1 MYPICFRFIRY
12 RMLYELNRW
21 SDEGFTFLVSDVSIS
36 SVYSLVQMLFF
47 RLMYLQLA
55 FLWTCRYFLHCLS
68 CTIASS
74 TCPFYTLQILPAKIL
89 HPQSALSTPC
99 RYSQLK
105 FCILTSRKSTITDI
119 SPILW
124 TPWPVP
130 IRSLPKNWY
139 KKFERIWNERWWHL
153 ERKFLR

>member
-1 MYPICFRFIRY
+1 MEWWRFYFSGIWCIY
-12 RMLYELNRW
+12 ILGLFACADALLEAA
-21 SDEGFTFLVSDVSIS
+21 VSAMPW
-36 SVYSLVQMLFF
+36 YSPLQMLFF

-55 FLWTCRYFLHCLS
+55 FLWTYRCFLHCLS

-124 TPWPVP
+124 TLFTSWPEP
-130 IRSLPKNWY
+130 IHDLQKIDIRNSSEY
-139 KKFERIWNERWWHL
+139 GASVGDT
-153 ERKFLR
+153 